1 MLKRRC
7 KVDNQKIGG
16 PLVGALLLKKSNFN
30 KMVEIGYNI
39 VTYAGILFGTVLVV
53 TSSVMLLDIK
63 RIKKKE
69 SAKHAG

>member
-1 MLKRRC
+1 
-7 KVDNQKIGG
+7 
-16 PLVGALLLKKSNFN
+16 
-30 KMVEIGYNI
+30 MVEIGYSI